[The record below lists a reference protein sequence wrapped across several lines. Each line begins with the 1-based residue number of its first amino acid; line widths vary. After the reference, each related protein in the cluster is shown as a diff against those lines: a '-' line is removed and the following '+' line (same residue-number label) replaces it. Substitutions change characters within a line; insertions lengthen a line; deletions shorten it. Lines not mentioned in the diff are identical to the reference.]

1 MSQTQVQSG
10 FIGDNS
16 VTTAKLDSTVSGAL
30 VPIGGII
37 MWSGITV
44 PTGWSLCNGANGTP
58 NLRNKFIVAADSLTK
73 TGTTSQ
79 VGSSP
84 YDPGDTGGSANATL
98 VSHNH
103 TGTTGGHSADH
114 SHGGVITS
122 TILSGVN
129 NPQVQGAGIVL
140 ISRGGQYNAF
150 VTDGYLPGSTGGTS
164 TNHTHSF
171 TTSTEGSAA
180 TNANLPPYYALAF
193 IMRVS

>member
-10 FIGDNS
+10 FIGDNA

-58 NLRNKFIVAADSLTK
+58 NLQNRFVIGAGSGYA
-73 TGTTSQ
+73 
-79 VGSSP
+79 VGA
-84 YDPGDTGGSANATL
+84 TGGSADATL
-98 VSHNH
+98 VSHSH
-103 TGTTGGHSADH
+103 TATSTVTDPGHTHPYLDRINEGTTEGNVNGRNSGGSDA
-114 SHGGVITS
+114 SRTTSSSTTGIT
-122 TILSGVN
+122 V
-129 NPQVQGAGIVL
+129 A
-140 ISRGGQYNAF
+140 
-150 VTDGYLPGSTGGTS
+150 TS
-164 TNHTHSF
+164 I
-171 TTSTEGSAA
+171 STEGSAA